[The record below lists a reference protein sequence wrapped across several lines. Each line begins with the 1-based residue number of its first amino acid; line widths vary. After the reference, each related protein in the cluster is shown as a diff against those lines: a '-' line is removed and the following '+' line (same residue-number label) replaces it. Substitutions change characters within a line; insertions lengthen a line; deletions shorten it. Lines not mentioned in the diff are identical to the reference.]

1 MGYTLDIMNT
11 TTIHVKIDTQTRNEA
26 RKVAGEFG
34 FTLTALVN
42 ALLKQI
48 TRTKQLYLNVE
59 KEEPTKYFKQLM
71 READEDV
78 KAGRVVSFKN
88 GKEAVRY
95 MNSLI
100 SDDKK
105 TTQSSH

>member
-1 MGYTLDIMNT
+1 M
-11 TTIHVKIDTQTRNEA
+11 
-26 RKVAGEFG
+26 
-34 FTLTALVN
+34 
-42 ALLKQI
+42 
-48 TRTKQLYLNVE
+48 E
-59 KEEPTKYFKQLM
+59 KEEPTEYFKQLM

-88 GKEAVRY
+88 GKEAVSY

-105 TTQSSH
+105 KTKSSH